1 MPPYLRLV
9 RTEPPRAR
17 RTSNRLAKGPSN
29 RLANRPTPRQLE
41 WLRRGLDRPSGDL
54 PMFDTYGQR
63 VSDRTMKSCVE
74 RGWAQTRDEAMRDWQ
89 LCQLTSAGRRLV
101 DADGTSH
108 LPGIPA
114 D

>member
-9 RTEPPRAR
+9 RTEPVRPRAR
-17 RTSNRLAKGPSN
+17 RPSG
-29 RLANRPTPRQLE
+29 RPTPRQLE

-74 RGWAQTRDEAMRDWQ
+74 RGWAETRDAAMRDWQ

-101 DADGTSH
+101 DADWTSH
-108 LPGIPA
+108 LTGIPA

>member
-17 RTSNRLAKGPSN
+17 RPTNRLPKGPS
-29 RLANRPTPRQLE
+29 NRPTPRQLE

-74 RGWAQTRDEAMRDWQ
+74 RGWAETRDAAMRDWQ
-89 LCQLTSAGRRLV
+89 LCQLTSAGRRLL
-101 DADGTSH
+101 DAD
-108 LPGIPA
+108 
-114 D
+114 

>member
-9 RTEPPRAR
+9 RTAPPRAR
-17 RTSNRLAKGPSN
+17 RTSK
-29 RLANRPTPRQLE
+29 RPTPRQLE
-41 WLRRGLDRPSGDL
+41 WLRLGLDWPSGNV

-63 VSDRTMKSCVE
+63 ISDRTMKSCVE
-74 RGWAQTRDEAMRDWQ
+74 RGWAETRDAAMRDWQ

-101 DADGTSH
+101 DADWTSS
-108 LPGIPA
+108 LTSIPT

>member
-9 RTEPPRAR
+9 RTEPPRAPR
-17 RTSNRLAKGPSN
+17 LPKGPTNRLPKGPSN
-29 RLANRPTPRQLE
+29 RLAIRPTPRQLE

-74 RGWAQTRDEAMRDWQ
+74 RGWAETRDAAMRDWQ
-89 LCQLTSAGRRLV
+89 LCQLTSAGRRLL
-101 DADGTSH
+101 DAD
-108 LPGIPA
+108 
-114 D
+114 

>member
-17 RTSNRLAKGPSN
+17 RPTK

-74 RGWAQTRDEAMRDWQ
+74 RGWAETRDEAMRDWQ

-101 DADGTSH
+101 DADWTSH
-108 LPGIPA
+108 LTGIPA